1 MARVDEAN
9 GLLRVTCQIDNV
21 LYRANL
27 DPTKDQKKLYI
38 RSTDRTLKKTFL

>member
-27 DPTKDQKKLYI
+27 DPTKDQKNY
-38 RSTDRTLKKTFL
+38 TFVLQTER